1 MAKKG
6 VEALREHITHEHGSE
21 SALQECVI
29 VASRIL
35 RKYPKKFDS
44 LIKDIMDQM
53 RRIDEPESKSAF
65 IWILGEYSDK
75 IEGAEEKLQ
84 FFVDSFADEATHVCL
99 QILTAAV
106 KMYIRNPD
114 ENEEMVM
121 HVLKL
126 ASEESDNPDLRD
138 RGYIYWR
145 MLHTDPTRTKEV
157 VLTKRPGYNE
167 DLSNLMDDDTREIFI
182 SVGIPKFKSKKATEG
197 EEVAPEP
204 KQLSDDEEEEPE
216 AEGEHVEKE
225 VKPKKGKKKKSKKT
239 QEEEETKQID
249 VEEMN
254 VPEEKPKSLI
264 DELFNFDTPED
275 SSQQPVDPNLDP
287 LVGLFETPSNGTQDN
302 SISGLGGFGDG
313 VFGSFGTPVS
323 SFIKPK
329 FTEVLNSN
337 TVGSSGLNKGLQI
350 QGRFSR
356 EGSTIN
362 LELNVANNGSKTL
375 SDFQI
380 MFNKNSFGLSCDT
393 INLVP
398 LSPGQS
404 ASTTVV
410 CNINPANADMKNPPT
425 CPYQIQTALKCSL
438 DVFYFQV
445 PCLLHTLLSSTA
457 ISVTQA
463 QCQQMAASIALKNST
478 TIASARFASSFG
490 DLKNRLSSNSFYHIY
505 DDGTNM
511 IFATSTVNNI
521 PVLVMVTAGGGQI
534 AVEQ

>member
-1 MAKKG
+1 
-6 VEALREHITHEHGSE
+6 LREHITHEHGSE

-29 VASRIL
+29 VACRIL
-35 RKYPKKFDS
+35 RKYPKKFDT
-44 LIKDIMDQM
+44 LIKDIIDQM

-84 FFVDSFADEATHVCL
+84 FFVDSFSDEATHVCL

-157 VLTKRPGYNE
+157 VLTKRPSYNE
-167 DLSNLMDDDTREIFI
+167 DLTNLMDEETREIFI

-197 EEVAPEP
+197 EVAPEP
-204 KQLSDDEEEEPE
+204 KQLSDDEEEPE

-225 VKPKKGKKKKSKKT
+225 VKPKKEKKRKNKRNKD
-239 QEEEETKQID
+239 EEEKKQID
-249 VEEMN
+249 VEEISI
-254 VPEEKPKSLI
+254 PEEKPKSLI
-264 DELFNFDTPED
+264 DDLFNFDSPED
-275 SSQQPVDPNLDP
+275 SSQQPSDLNIDP
-287 LVGLFETPSNGTQDN
+287 LAEIFGSSSNGIQDG
-302 SISGLGGFGDG
+302 SSSGLGGLDSG
-313 VFGSFGTPVS
+313 VFGSFETPIS

-329 FTEVLNSN
+329 PTEVLNSSI
-337 TVGSSGLNKGLQI
+337 VGSSGINKGLQI
-350 QGRFSR
+350 QGRFYR
-356 EGSTIN
+356 DASTIN
-362 LELNVANNGSKTL
+362 LQLNLTNNGSNTL
-375 SDFQI
+375 SDFQM
-380 MFNKNSFGLSCDT
+380 MFNKNSFGLTCGT
-393 INLVP
+393 INLIP

-404 ASTTVV
+404 ASTTVE
-410 CNINPANADMKNPPT
+410 CNIDPSNADMKNPPS
-425 CPYQIQTALKCSL
+425 CPYLIQTALKCSL
-438 DVFYFQV
+438 DVFYFQI
-445 PCLLHTLLSSTA
+445 PCLLHILLSSTP
-457 ISVTQA
+457 ISVTQV
-463 QCQQMAASIALKNST
+463 QCQQMASSISVKNSI
-478 TIASARFASSFG
+478 TIVSPRFADCAK

-505 DDGTNM
+505 DDGAIM
-511 IFATSTVNNI
+511 VFASSTVNNL
-521 PVLVMVTAGGGQI
+521 PVLVRVSAGGGQV